1 MEINSPYVGAF
12 EPFNLRVPRD
22 IVFGSGA
29 SGLLVEKMTRLGAKK
44 PLFMTGETMGKN
56 KRMLTLMDSVRDAGM
71 EPGHWDKI
79 TPEPPVERLQ
89 DAVSFI
95 REGGYDALIAFGGGS
110 TMDFTKMAAVLA
122 KYPDHDVEE
131 MIGIEKTPG
140 RGLPTVMMPTTAGS
154 GSEVASGA
162 IFLFE
167 KLGAKKG
174 ILSSHMIADI
184 VLVDPALTLALPP
197 GITASSGMDA
207 LIHGVESYL
216 SKNASALS
224 QELALSSIKWISKSL
239 SNCVHDG
246 SDLEAREGQAY
257 GSLLAGMAFS
267 MSGTCGVHAL
277 GHALGAQYHVP
288 HGEACTALLRWVT
301 EYNIEGCEENFTEVA
316 RAMGVYRDGMDAR
329 KAARTALDAMIK
341 LSEDIGV
348 KTRTREFGVPK
359 EASKKLAQDAIN
371 ETRLLGNNPRKMDE
385 ATICEIFDRA
395 W

>member
-1 MEINSPYVGAF
+1 MEISSPYVGAF
-12 EPFNLRVPRD
+12 KPFNFRMPRD

-29 SGLLVEKMTRLGAKK
+29 SGLLVEKVLGLGAKK

-56 KRMLTLMDSVRDAGM
+56 KRMLTLSDSLSDVGM
-71 EPGHWDKI
+71 EPGHWGKI
-79 TPEPPVERLQ
+79 APEPPVELLHE
-89 DAVSFI
+89 AVTFI

-122 KYPDHDVEE
+122 KYPDSDVET

-140 RGLPTVMMPTTAGS
+140 RGLPTVMIPTTAGS

-167 KLGAKKG
+167 KLKAKKG

-207 LIHGVESYL
+207 LTHGVESYL
-216 SKNASALS
+216 SKNASTLS
-224 QELALSSIKWISKSL
+224 QELALSSIKWISQSL
-239 SNCVHDG
+239 SACVNDG

-277 GHALGAQYHVP
+277 AHALGAQYHVP
-288 HGEACTALLRWVT
+288 HGEACTALLRAVT
-301 EYNIEGCEENFTEVA
+301 EFNIDGCEEKFVEVA
-316 RAMGVYRDGMDAR
+316 RVMGVYQSDMDEKQAA
-329 KAARTALDAMIK
+329 KAALDAMIK
-341 LSEDIGV
+341 LGEDIGV
-348 KTRTREFGVPK
+348 KTKTRNFGVPK
-359 EASKKLAQDAIN
+359 DASAKLAKDAMS

-385 ATICEIFDRA
+385 DTIREIFDRA